1 VFALACGADHILRRI
16 VSQLAELAFG
26 RVTSFAVAGWLI
38 VVREHLNRD
47 EYLACGI
54 YGFERAAG
62 CAVYEPHKVREH
74 DDVDGVAVEPAVVA
88 NGDVRYWARR

>member
-1 VFALACGADHILRRI
+1 
-16 VSQLAELAFG
+16 
-26 RVTSFAVAGWLI
+26 
-38 VVREHLNRD
+38 LNRD